1 MNEIPQIVWPL
12 ICIAVAI
19 AQIVTAWAQARRT
32 PPLAEQLAK
41 EYVTKEELR
50 RELDALR
57 DDNATQ
63 NAAINSLS
71 KSLSSEIKQMSIAI
85 GRLEGTLSTL
95 LK

>member
-41 EYVTKEELR
+41 EYVTKTEFS
-50 RELDALR
+50 RELKSLR

>member
-32 PPLAEQLAK
+32 PPLPEQLAK

-50 RELDALR
+50 RELKSLR
-57 DDNATQ
+57 DDNAIQ
-63 NAAINSLS
+63 NATINSLS
-71 KSLSSEIKQMSIAI
+71 KSLSSEIKQMSLAI